1 MTCEWKKLE
10 EEEDENENKN
20 NRRTW
25 TWRRRE
31 YRARDTVRREHRK
44 DLASVQWPVVIGR
57 VGYVT
62 HVQDKNPTHI
72 EIQNKRQKNRVTIR
86 VGDDINDIRAFFF
99 TWVGWGMGKNGQ
111 HEPSWKVTLIFT
123 ITILRKI

>member
-31 YRARDTVRREHRK
+31 YRARDAVRREHRK

-86 VGDDINDIRAFFF
+86 VGDDINDIRAFSRG
-99 TWVGWGMGKNGQ
+99 WVGEWEKMGSMNLLGR
-111 HEPSWKVTLIFT
+111 L
-123 ITILRKI
+123 L